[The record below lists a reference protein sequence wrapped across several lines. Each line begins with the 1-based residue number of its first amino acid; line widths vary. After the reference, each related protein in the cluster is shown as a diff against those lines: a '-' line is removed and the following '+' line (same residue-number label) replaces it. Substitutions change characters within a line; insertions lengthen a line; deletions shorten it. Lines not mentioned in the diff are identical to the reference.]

1 MIENPEVAAK
11 VDEAVREAY
20 RVLDNSAALV
30 RERCSEVET
39 KNYLQAVGNVM
50 YELIFRMMEP
60 LYKAHPEL
68 KPAGWTD
75 SPESEQQEK

>member
-1 MIENPEVAAK
+1 MIENDEVAAE
-11 VDEAVREAY
+11 VDAALREAY

-30 RERCSEVET
+30 RQRCTEAET
-39 KNYLQAVGNVM
+39 NNYLQQVGNVL

-68 KPAGWTD
+68 KPNGWTD
-75 SPESEQQEK
+75 SPEFEQ

>member
-1 MIENPEVAAK
+1 MIENAEVAGK
-11 VDEAVREAY
+11 VDVALREAY

-30 RERCSEVET
+30 RERCSEAET
-39 KNYLQAVGNVM
+39 KNYLQQVGNVL

-68 KPAGWTD
+68 KPEGWTD
-75 SPESEQQEK
+75 YPESEQ

>member
-1 MIENPEVAAK
+1 MIENAEVAGK
-11 VDEAVREAY
+11 VDEALREAY

-30 RERCSEVET
+30 RERCSEAET
-39 KNYLQAVGNVM
+39 KNYLQQVGNVL

-68 KPAGWTD
+68 KPNDWTE
-75 SPESEQQEK
+75 SPESE